1 MTPRLQSQFLAHL
14 LGNRA
19 MQKEF
24 AIDIGTNSIRLLYAK
39 MEQGKLHTVKKLV
52 NTVRTGEGVNASGRL
67 CEAAIRRTIQGISE
81 FVRQAKQWGAKEVL
95 AFATSA
101 VRDAENG
108 QEFVERVWQECG
120 VRVQILQG
128 EQEAICG
135 ITGALGG
142 KEQGAIIDIGGGST
156 EIAVMRQGKLA
167 SADSINIGCV
177 RGLELFAEE
186 EYEKLIDWAK
196 KSFLELNLQ
205 ELPKLYGIGGT
216 ATALAAI
223 DLGLEKY
230 DPEKVDGHEIAAQR
244 LEALMG
250 EILRLSKQER
260 IRRMCLDGGRAEVI
274 VYGLAVLL
282 GFCRAYHIPKII
294 VSEADNLEGYVL
306 LKQKGKLS

>member
-1 MTPRLQSQFLAHL
+1 MMPRLQSQFLARL

-108 QEFVERVWQECG
+108 QAFVERVWQECG

-186 EYEKLIDWAK
+186 EYEQLIDWAK

-282 GFCRAYHIPKII
+282 GFCRAYHIPKIV

-306 LKQKGKLS
+306 LKQMGKLS

>member
-1 MTPRLQSQFLAHL
+1 MMPRLQSQFLAHL

-108 QEFVERVWQECG
+108 QEFVECVWQECG

-156 EIAVMRQGKLA
+156 EVAVMRQGKLV
-167 SADSINIGCV
+167 SADSVNIGCV

-186 EYEKLIDWAK
+186 EYEKLIAWAEN
-196 KSFLELNLQ
+196 SFLELNLQ

-282 GFCRAYHIPKII
+282 GFCRAYHIPEIV

-306 LKQKGKLS
+306 LKQMGKLS

>member
-1 MTPRLQSQFLAHL
+1 
-14 LGNRA
+14 

-24 AIDIGTNSIRLLYAK
+24 AIDIGTNSIRLLYAQI
-39 MEQGKLHTVKKLV
+39 EQGKLRTVKKLV

-67 CEAAIRRTIQGISE
+67 CEAAIRRTVEGIAE
-81 FVRQAKQWGAKEVL
+81 FVRQAKQWGAEEVL

-101 VRDAENG
+101 VRDAQNG
-108 QEFVERVWQECG
+108 QAFVERVWQECG
-120 VRVQILQG
+120 VKVQILQG
-128 EQEAICG
+128 EQEAVCG

-156 EIAVMRQGKLA
+156 EVAVMRRGKLA
-167 SADSINIGCV
+167 SADSVNIGCV

-186 EYEKLIDWAK
+186 EYEKLIAWAK
-196 KSFLELNLQ
+196 DAFLELNLK
-205 ELPKLYGIGGT
+205 ELPKLYAIGGT

-223 DLGLEKY
+223 DLGLETY
-230 DPEKVDGHEIAAQR
+230 DPRKVDGHEIAAQR

-250 EILRLSKQER
+250 EILGLSKQER
-260 IRRMCLDGGRAEVI
+260 IQRMCLDGGRAEVI

-282 GFCRAYHIPKII
+282 GFCRAYRVSEIT

-306 LKQKGKLS
+306 LRRMGVLS